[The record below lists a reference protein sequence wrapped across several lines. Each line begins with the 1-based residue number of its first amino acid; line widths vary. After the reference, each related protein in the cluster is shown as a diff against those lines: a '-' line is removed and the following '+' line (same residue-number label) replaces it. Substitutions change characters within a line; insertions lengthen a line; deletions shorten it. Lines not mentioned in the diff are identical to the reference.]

1 VSIRGLVDGA
11 LEASVVG
18 SFTRLG
24 YDARRRLYSWTPLEQ
39 LQLDGKTAIVT
50 GATSGLG
57 QETASLLGALGAHVC
72 VVGRDP
78 ARTESA
84 QQSLPDAESAI
95 VDLSSLAETRAFAQ
109 SFADSHDRLDVL
121 VLNAGAMTHEFSV
134 TDEGYELTLATQVL
148 SQFLL
153 IRDLLP
159 LLEAAPSGRVVIVA
173 SGGMYLERLDVDA
186 LQPSPENYDGVRA
199 YSRAKRAQVA
209 LAEEW
214 TRHLAGTRVTVNAM
228 HPGWADTPGLRSGL
242 PGFSRALA
250 PLLRTAR
257 QGADTIAWL
266 AAAPEATGRSGL
278 FFLDRRARPTYR
290 RRSTRRLDEA
300 QERARL
306 WGLCQNATAS
316 FNGRESVI

>member
-1 VSIRGLVDGA
+1 MTIRGLVDGA
-11 LEASVVG
+11 LEATVVG

-24 YDARRRLYSWTPLEQ
+24 YDARKRLYDWTPLDQ
-39 LQLDGKTAIVT
+39 LRLDGRTAIVT

-57 QETASLLGALGAHVC
+57 HETASMLASLGARVC
-72 VVGRDP
+72 VVGRDA
-78 ARTESA
+78 ARTENTRR
-84 QQSLPDAESAI
+84 SLPDAESAV
-95 VDLSSLAETRAFAQ
+95 VDLSSLAETHAFAQ
-109 SFADSHDRLDVL
+109 AFSATHERLDVL
-121 VLNAGAMTHEFSV
+121 VLNAGAMTHDFTA

-159 LLEAAPSGRVVIVA
+159 LLEVAPSGRVIVVA

-186 LQPSPENYDGVRA
+186 LQPRPEDYDGVRA

-214 TRHLAGTRVTVNAM
+214 TRRLTSTRVTVNAM

-250 PLLRTAR
+250 PLLRSAR

-266 AAAPEATGRSGL
+266 AAAPEVAGCSGL

-290 RRSTRRLDEA
+290 RRGTRRLDEA

-306 WGLCQNATAS
+306 WQLCQNATAS
-316 FNGRESVI
+316 FNGRDSVI